1 MTREGPKMTQGPQ
14 DCPRASAETAQEGL
28 RKDTRRTGR
37 EDPSTA
43 QDGPKTANPVDGKQG
58 RKTAQEGPK
67 GAPGELKGAPR
78 QYQAGRNELHEGSTI
93 NEDERC
99 RM

>member
-1 MTREGPKMTQGPQ
+1 MASRLPNGASRPGTAPREPKL
-14 DCPRASAETAQEGL
+14 AQEGL
-28 RKDTRRTGR
+28 RKGPRRTGG

-43 QDGPKTANPVDGKQG
+43 QDGPKTANPVDGTQG

-93 NEDERC
+93 NADERC